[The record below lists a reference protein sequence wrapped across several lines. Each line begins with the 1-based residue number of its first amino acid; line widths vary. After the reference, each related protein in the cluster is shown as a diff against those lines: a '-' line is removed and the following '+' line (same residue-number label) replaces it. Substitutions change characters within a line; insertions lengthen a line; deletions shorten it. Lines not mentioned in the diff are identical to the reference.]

1 MRPDT
6 HRPVLAA
13 LLLAASLLAGCAAGE
28 PPASDAASAGIPAAD
43 SAVSAVSTPAPDA
56 VSAPA
61 DDIAPP
67 ASAAGETAR
76 AAWPVPETGIDFAPI
91 ENFAPAGVVRAVRDD
106 LRGAA
111 TADGFYAVAPRTD
124 GSALLTFVDFAAKQH
139 IVLCSQPNC
148 THNSDACPAWY
159 ARDNALRPYAV
170 GGKLAVLQGG
180 SYAGGDA
187 VPQVDCMNADG
198 SGRQTAFVFPAS
210 CWVSTLPH
218 YHMAFDDENLYFVV
232 VDSASG
238 ERQAILCAAH
248 IPSGQVFALCGLPED
263 ETHLIGG
270 GDGALLLEYT
280 PGINQ
285 SADAAPAD
293 TEVARLDLAG
303 LQLTPLA
310 RYPFGSAQTAC
321 DGETLYLVPAAGGQ
335 LQALSLADGSLTGAA
350 DIALPE
356 KCARIQQVC
365 GVFDG
370 RVVACA
376 YTENANA
383 PGEPRLFAYDPAAG
397 GRTDL
402 PYSYVDGSASS
413 LPCLPLAES
422 GDAILCLAGQDAAGG
437 GRYALVSKAEF
448 WAGSADMTPLP
459 GPAA

>member
-6 HRPVLAA
+6 YRPVLAA

-43 SAVSAVSTPAPDA
+43 SAVSTPAPGVA
-56 VSAPA
+56 SAPA

-91 ENFAPAGVVRAVRDD
+91 ENFATAGVVRAVRDD

-111 TADGFYAVAPRTD
+111 TADGFYAVAPQAD

-139 IVLCSQPNC
+139 IVLCNQPNC
-148 THNSDACPAWY
+148 AHNSDACPAWY

-263 ETHLIGG
+263 ETHLVGG
-270 GDGALLLEYT
+270 TDGVLVLEYT

-285 SADAAPAD
+285 STDAAPAD
-293 TEVARLDLAG
+293 TQVVKLDLAARRAITKLEG
-303 LQLTPLA
+303 REPDDEMIQPYLEYNSPKYLA
-310 RYPFGSAQTAC
+310 MVEEIRKELNLHSLKFQKLEKLIEAIGVDPSKVCTYCWNGRDVEMTT
-321 DGETLYLVPAAGGQ
+321 ETF
-335 LQALSLADGSLTGAA
+335 
-350 DIALPE
+350 E
-356 KCARIQQVC
+356 
-365 GVFDG
+365 
-370 RVVACA
+370 
-376 YTENANA
+376 
-383 PGEPRLFAYDPAAG
+383 
-397 GRTDL
+397 
-402 PYSYVDGSASS
+402 
-413 LPCLPLAES
+413 
-422 GDAILCLAGQDAAGG
+422 
-437 GRYALVSKAEF
+437 
-448 WAGSADMTPLP
+448 
-459 GPAA
+459 